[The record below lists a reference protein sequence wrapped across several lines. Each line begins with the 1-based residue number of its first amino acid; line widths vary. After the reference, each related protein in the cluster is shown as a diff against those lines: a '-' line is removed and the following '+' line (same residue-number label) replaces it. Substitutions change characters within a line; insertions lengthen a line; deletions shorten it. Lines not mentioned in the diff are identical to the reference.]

1 MGNARIQVKIRNLGR
16 IAGRE
21 RAGKN
26 RRKQSPAVGPEVGS
40 PVRVEVSEGEEAPYC
55 IMHPPL

>member
-1 MGNARIQVKIRNLGR
+1 MGNARIQVKIRNLGL

-21 RAGKN
+21 KSGKS
-26 RRKQSPAVGPEVGS
+26 RRKQRPGAGQEVGS
-40 PVRVEVSEGEEAPYC
+40 PARVEVSEGEEASYC